1 MKRIQVRYRTHPD
14 RAAENETLVKA
25 VFQELKA
32 RAPKGIRYAT
42 LKLADGVTFVHTA
55 EIDTPDGSSPLS
67 DIAAFKAFQKDIK
80 DRCAEPPQASEV
92 TLVGDYRLFEA

>member
-32 RAPKGIRYAT
+32 RAPKGIRYAA
-42 LKLADGVTFVHTA
+42 LKLADGATFVHTV
-55 EIDTPDGSSPLS
+55 EIDTPDGSNPLS
-67 DIAAFKAFQKDIK
+67 EIGAFKAFQKDLTE
-80 DRCAEPPQASEV
+80 RCVEQPQASDV